1 MRPTSTM
8 SFASSSG
15 VTSPDAPAIS
25 ITASRRTS
33 GSTNDT
39 MNTDVG
45 VGVPLVAGRL
55 SVLELPMIPPTSPL
69 EQSLF
74 MPFVQDQQQQMERSA
89 MSARSQ
95 SLGDLALRR
104 QQQIQQ
110 QHQHQ
115 QKVYRAASQVSSH
128 ASSSQASLLLQ
139 SSPSGQITVKKDD
152 EPIMTPS
159 NLLPQDP
166 AVVLASVDSDTPAGP
181 NIASSNAAGP
191 KTCAPSSEEQQ
202 AGASEPIRRRRCRTV
217 TWRGSF
223 YNESEQFASEIGHL
237 VPAGAA
243 CEYQRTRTRTLTG
256 TVEIP
261 VLARLSNAPS
271 VSASE
276 AQTSSPAR
284 LMSKKAL
291 KRHKRRAMAGTA
303 SVLSQSV
310 THNLEHPD
318 AMAAA
323 AADAPS
329 VPHASMAPPASARG
343 NRRKNKNT
351 YRWR

>member
-1 MRPTSTM
+1 M
-8 SFASSSG
+8 
-15 VTSPDAPAIS
+15 
-25 ITASRRTS
+25 
-33 GSTNDT
+33 

-55 SVLELPMIPPTSPL
+55 SVLELPMIPPASPL
-69 EQSLF
+69 EQSFF

-110 QHQHQ
+110 QQHQ

-128 ASSSQASLLLQ
+128 ASSSQASQLLQ
-139 SSPSGQITVKKDD
+139 SSPYGQV
-152 EPIMTPS
+152 PGAHRS
-159 NLLPQDP
+159 ASSL
-166 AVVLASVDSDTPAGP
+166 LASTLFRMASGSVVADHHTPAGP
-181 NIASSNAAGP
+181 NIEASDAARLE
-191 KTCAPSSEEQQ
+191 TCAPSSAEQQ
-202 AGASEPIRRRRCRTV
+202 ADASETIRRRRCRTV
-217 TWRGSF
+217 TWSGSF
-223 YNESEQFASEIGHL
+223 YNEYEQFASEIGHL

-243 CEYQRTRTRTLTG
+243 CEYQRTRTLTG

-261 VLARLSNAPS
+261 VLASLLNAPS

-284 LMSKKAL
+284 PMSKKAL

-303 SVLSQSV
+303 SLLSQSV
-310 THNLEHPD
+310 THNPEHPD

-343 NRRKNKNT
+343 NRRKNRNT

>member
-1 MRPTSTM
+1 M

-139 SSPSGQITVKKDD
+139 SSPSGQSQTTVKKED
-152 EPIMTPS
+152 EPIMAPS
-159 NLLPQDP
+159 NLLPQDL
-166 AVVLASVDSDTPAGP
+166 AVVLASVDSDTPA
-181 NIASSNAAGP
+181 
-191 KTCAPSSEEQQ
+191 
-202 AGASEPIRRRRCRTV
+202 V

-223 YNESEQFASEIGHL
+223 YNEYEQFASEIGHL

-243 CEYQRTRTRTLTG
+243 CEYQRTRTLTG
-256 TVEIP
+256 AVEIP

-276 AQTSSPAR
+276 AQTS
-284 LMSKKAL
+284 
-291 KRHKRRAMAGTA
+291 
-303 SVLSQSV
+303 
-310 THNLEHPD
+310 
-318 AMAAA
+318 
-323 AADAPS
+323 
-329 VPHASMAPPASARG
+329 
-343 NRRKNKNT
+343 
-351 YRWR
+351 